1 MLCTLTPADILG
13 TVFVIV
19 GTAYEAVLT
28 EDGWQGRR
36 QPIGRRRSALLTPPC
51 ESPEQVPEALR
62 RLGYL
67 SG

>member
-1 MLCTLTPADILG
+1 MLG

-19 GTAYEAVLT
+19 GTDYEAVLT
-28 EDGWQGRR
+28 EAGWQGRR

-62 RLGYL
+62 RQGHLTAC
-67 SG
+67 